1 MMIHNLLSQ
10 KMALESQWNSMYTN
24 TGIYTI
30 EMKAI
35 EKRIDELK
43 SQLRLLNTK
52 LAKIES
58 N

>member
-1 MMIHNLLSQ
+1 MIHNLLSQ

-43 SQLRLLNTK
+43 SQLEIADIQK
-52 LAKIES
+52 AKS
-58 N
+58 SS

>member
-1 MMIHNLLSQ
+1 MIHNLLSQ
-10 KMALESQWNSMYTN
+10 KMALESLWNSMYTN

-43 SQLRLLNTK
+43 SQLVIADIQK
-52 LAKIES
+52 AKS
-58 N
+58 SS

>member
-24 TGIYTI
+24 TGIYTV

-35 EKRIDELK
+35 EKRIDESK
-43 SQLRLLNTK
+43 SQLVIADIQK
-52 LAKIES
+52 AKS
-58 N
+58 SS

>member
-1 MMIHNLLSQ
+1 MILNNLLSQ

-35 EKRIDELK
+35 EKRIDEIK
-43 SQLRLLNTK
+43 SQLVIADIQK
-52 LAKIES
+52 AKS
-58 N
+58 SS